1 LTYLKRLFWQSYV
14 VFDTETCMVKLD
26 GKQLASLDARFIQ
39 QLIER
44 VGMFGWT
51 GDERAGVE
59 LAP

>member
-1 LTYLKRLFWQSYV
+1 
-14 VFDTETCMVKLD
+14 MVKLD